1 MADRWGMIIP
11 TTSTVPLVDA
21 KGGAGGG
28 DTKRS
33 NGIDPSLFHKKRRKI
48 KEQTQAEKQLNRLL
62 SEASKNEVLQKR
74 KEFSSTQNS
83 QRDVYHDITSLK
95 TFPLQDLALS
105 YLEELQNTEQKPCS
119 ASKKQKTCVSAPRET
134 YISEFLSGSMSALW
148 SMEPRIFAEE
158 TSTTGKRRYIVGHL
172 GRFLQHYWRE
182 RDPRSRHCY
191 ELIREGTPCRMYFDL
206 EFCRISNPQICPSE
220 SEVLMTEFISELCFE
235 FQLVHD
241 ISIDRSCIV
250 DLDST
255 TEKKFS
261 RHLIVHLPNQQL
273 FADARSAGVFAKT
286 FVERL
291 AHELSTGTLSQ
302 RRQTLAKHLFVNQKP
317 ASNPNESSNK
327 ETCFV
332 DLGVYTKN
340 RLFRI
345 LGSTK
350 FGKPSFAALR
360 IAAANEFPFPEGFDN
375 SKFYHMDKKI
385 DLKDAYER
393 DLDSFRAALSWD
405 AHADALA
412 ATLVVPADTS
422 ATRLSIIDGPT
433 QDEHLYSTYLSRRS
447 APSRQ
452 STRNSSGHSPMPK
465 LDNYFLA
472 SLGRRGGVQGKIRA
486 WSIEGVTSKTEK
498 PSTYF
503 LTYQLCENRWC
514 ENICRSHRS
523 NNIMWTIDL
532 GIITCW
538 QQCHDPDCRQAGF
551 RGRPVQLCLPDDV
564 KIEVE
569 DFLLDQEIAA
579 LDEKKVLNED
589 ATAESELDFGDEE
602 FDRELC
608 NIIV

>member
-1 MADRWGMIIP
+1 MADRWGIIP
-11 TTSTVPLVDA
+11 TSAEPLVA
-21 KGGAGGG
+21 ATGAGG

-33 NGIDPSLFHKKRRKI
+33 NGIDPSLFHKKRRKG
-48 KEQTQAEKQLNRLL
+48 KEQTAAEKQLNQLL
-62 SEASKNEVLQKR
+62 SEASKNEVVQKR
-74 KEFSSTQNS
+74 KEYSSTQNN

-105 YLEELQNTEQKPCS
+105 YLEELQGTAEKPPS
-119 ASKKQKTCVSAPRET
+119 ASKKQKTTPREIYT
-134 YISEFLSGSMSALW
+134 AEFLSGSMTVLW

-158 TSTTGKRRYIVGHL
+158 TSATGKRKYIAGHL

-182 RDPRSRHCY
+182 RDPLIRHCY

-206 EFCRISNPQICPSE
+206 EFCKLSNPQISSNE
-220 SEVLMTEFISELCFE
+220 SEVLMTEFIAELCCE

-241 ISIDRSCIV
+241 IQIDRSCIV

-273 FADARSAGVFAKT
+273 FADAKSAGVFAKT

-291 AHELSTGTLSQ
+291 AHELSIGTLSQ
-302 RRQTLAKHLFVNQKP
+302 RRQTLTKHLFVNQKP
-317 ASNPNESSNK
+317 TNNPNESNSVTNR

-350 FGKPSFAALR
+350 FGKPSCAALR

-375 SKFYHMDKKI
+375 SKFYHVDKKM

-412 ATLVVPADTS
+412 ATLVVPANAST
-422 ATRLSIIDGPT
+422 TRFNIIDGPT
-433 QDEHLYSTYLSRRS
+433 QASSEFTTSASLTRRS
-447 APSRQ
+447 TSSRG
-452 STRNSSGHSPMPK
+452 RNSSGHSPMPK

-472 SLGRRGGVQGKIRA
+472 TLGRRGGVQGKIRA
-486 WSIEGVTSKTEK
+486 WSIECVTNETNK
-498 PSTYF
+498 PNTYF
-503 LTYQLCENRWC
+503 LTYQMCENRWC

-532 GIITCW
+532 ADYTCW

-551 RGRPVQLCLPDDV
+551 RGRPLQLNLPEDV

-569 DFLLDQEIAA
+569 DFLLEQEIAA
-579 LDEKKVLNED
+579 LDEKKVLNEQV
-589 ATAESELDFGDEE
+589 AVESDLDFGDEE
-602 FDRELC
+602 FDKELATLTYD
-608 NIIV
+608 